1 MFGRD
6 AILNTTFQANW
17 KYIKDRKQKLIH
29 KNNQRE
35 NSKRIPHE
43 NKIHDKV
50 LLDKGDI
57 KGKYKDKYEGPY
69 TVVQVNDNNGTVWI

>member
-1 MFGRD
+1 M
-6 AILNTTFQANW
+6 
-17 KYIKDRKQKLIH
+17 IH

-43 NKIHDKV
+43 YKIHDKV

-69 TVVQVNDNNGTVWI
+69 RVVQVNNNNGTVRIRQGAVTETVNIRIIKPYYDR